1 MNLTNLL
8 LGISTAYAEVVG
20 SGAAD
25 VVTEGAEEMSTA
37 ASIVG
42 LVGSLLPMILIFV
55 VFYFMLIRPQRKKD
69 KQVKEM
75 LNNLKKG
82 DRICTIGGIYGTIT
96 NIKDDVLT
104 VEVGEAKTV
113 MVFAR
118 WAVRNVEE
126 ISITNDSE
134 MLV

>member
-55 VFYFMLIRPQRKKD
+55 VFYFMLIRPQRKQD
-69 KQVKEM
+69 KQV
-75 LNNLKKG
+75 
-82 DRICTIGGIYGTIT
+82 
-96 NIKDDVLT
+96 
-104 VEVGEAKTV
+104 
-113 MVFAR
+113 
-118 WAVRNVEE
+118 
-126 ISITNDSE
+126 
-134 MLV
+134 

>member
-1 MNLTNLL
+1 MNSRLL
-8 LGISTAYAEVVG
+8 SLLADAASTV
-20 SGAAD
+20 AAD
-25 VVTEGAEEMSTA
+25 PNAAAAVEGATEEVSTGA
-37 ASIVG
+37 GI
-42 LVGSLLPMILIFV
+42 LYMLIQMLPMILIIV
-55 VFYFMLIRPQRKKD
+55 VMYFILIRPQRKKD
-69 KQVKEM
+69 KEAQAM
-75 LNNLKKG
+75 LAALKKG
-82 DRICTIGGIYGTIT
+82 GRICTIGGIYGTIT